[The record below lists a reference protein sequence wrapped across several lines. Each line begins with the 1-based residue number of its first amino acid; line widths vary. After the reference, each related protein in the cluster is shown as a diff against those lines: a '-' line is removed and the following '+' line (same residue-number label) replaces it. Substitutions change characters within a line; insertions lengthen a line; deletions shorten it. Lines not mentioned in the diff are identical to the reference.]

1 MPHMNREVVL
11 IGLACAAIFILV
23 TGVWWW
29 LEDEMHL
36 ERVAAGVYALGEK
49 MLYWQWGPGPTSSA
63 GPPTALP
70 KPTLASP
77 SPADASVLAN
87 PEVIGLLDVLR
98 RHGIALENPSE
109 SRVAFLYPVP
119 GAAYRV
125 GRGGLAFHPF
135 PNREAAEKRANEI
148 LNELTRPSLGEWVD
162 QPHFYR
168 CQSTLVLYL
177 GKDARVMQA
186 LEESC
191 GPPFAGS

>member
-1 MPHMNREVVL
+1 MFANRQIIA
-11 IGLACAAIFILV
+11 IGLACVGVLMLAVGIWPESQDQTPQERV
-23 TGVWWW
+23 TGGIYAT
-29 LEDEMHL
+29 DEKPPY
-36 ERVAAGVYALGEK
+36 G
-49 MLYWQWGPGPTSSA
+49 QWGLTSPAGAPTVI
-63 GPPTALP
+63 P

-77 SPADASVLAN
+77 SQADASVLAN